1 MPTRPFTRAVQHAN
15 AAYLCT
21 CYVWYG
27 NPLVTVKNGQI
38 AIHTMV
44 VFECLN

>member
-15 AAYLCT
+15 TSYLCT
-21 CYVWYG
+21 CYVWPG
-27 NPLVTVKNGQI
+27 NPLVRTRKGEL
-38 AIHTMV
+38 AIQTMV